1 MDGMGK
7 EGGVFMYHYIQD
19 KNYLK
24 RLRSTCSDIVNQLV
38 QVINND
44 SIVKVRACLVGSGAK
59 NLVTQNAN
67 QPIDF
72 DFNIIIVNAKSINIR
87 SCREIK
93 EYVRK
98 QFNKV
103 LNKNGWG
110 DCQDS
115 TSALTTEKRVF
126 QSGDKISFSIDLAIT
141 YRNKHGWHRLIHR
154 KTGVVASDEY
164 YWNEVPNSM
173 QLEKK
178 VDAIKSRHLWNE
190 VKDTYLDKKNFYLRR
205 NDDAHPSFIVYIE
218 TVNQI
223 CDKHHI

>member
-1 MDGMGK
+1 MSILQFIVPK
-7 EGGVFMYHYIQD
+7 AEAVARMY
-19 KNYLK
+19 LP
-24 RLRSTCSDIVNQLV
+24 V
-38 QVINND
+38 Q
-44 SIVKVRACLVGSGAK
+44 KVLPLMRQR
-59 NLVTQNAN
+59 QNAQN
-67 QPIDF
+67 YSGKLASQDNLCAF
-72 DFNIIIVNAKSINIR
+72 
-87 SCREIK
+87 CL
-93 EYVRK
+93 
-98 QFNKV
+98 QCKV